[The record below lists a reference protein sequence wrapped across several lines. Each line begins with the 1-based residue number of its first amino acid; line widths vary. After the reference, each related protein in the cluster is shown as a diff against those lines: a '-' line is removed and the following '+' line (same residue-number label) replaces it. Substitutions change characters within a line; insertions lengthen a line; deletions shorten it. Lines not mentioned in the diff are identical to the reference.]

1 MISSRAY
8 LISSVVFAQT
18 MRVMATLVIAR
29 FVLPEDF
36 GAYAALLAAASFFT
50 GFTDFS
56 IPASF
61 VQFQDVEEDKSRDTA
76 LVLGLLV
83 YSLYTI
89 GLIITGMVLAH
100 TQQDDRLP
108 WIALIFSASAMLG
121 FVYNL
126 QLSVL
131 NRRKEFGRESIQ
143 NIIFSVA
150 QALTGIGLAV
160 AGWGIYAIVL
170 QLLAGQLI
178 GNILIWFRVPLRWPR
193 QASLSLMKR
202 YLWTGLKVSSSMYL
216 HYVGNGLMGLFILR
230 SLSQAALGAW
240 NRAVQIQGLFSQ
252 NLLVALDRVFFTSMC
267 SAPDDATR
275 GRMMIEAF
283 SIYFLI
289 SCGFAAWF
297 VVAAP
302 ELVRVMLGPGW
313 EPAIPFMQVLGA
325 VIPAGAFYSTGHAS
339 AFSAG
344 RASASFIG
352 LLVGTIVLGGL
363 FLFPYSHTESSIA
376 WVYCVYRYVASL
388 VTFGIACQTLKISY
402 RKLIT
407 PFVLIALQAIMTS
420 YLTYETS
427 QFARIWM
434 QTSSD
439 IPAVVQSLMIAV
451 IGTTVAVV
459 VYGILTFIL
468 QRNLAKRIIQLSRK
482 R

>member
-8 LISSVVFAQT
+8 LVSSVVFAQT
-18 MRVMATLVIAR
+18 MRVLATLIIAR
-29 FVLPEDF
+29 FVLPDDF

-61 VQFQDVEEDKSRDTA
+61 VQFQDVEEEEARDTA
-76 LVLGLLV
+76 LVLGLII
-83 YSLYTI
+83 YTFYTI
-89 GLIITGMVLAH
+89 GLVITGMVLAR

-108 WIALIFSASAMLG
+108 WIALIFSASAVLG

-131 NRRKEFGRESIQ
+131 NRRKEFGRESVQ

-160 AGWGIYAIVL
+160 AGLGVYAIVL

-178 GNILIWFRVPLRWPR
+178 GNIVIWVRVPLKWPSKAR
-193 QASLSLMKR
+193 FALMKR

-230 SLSQAALGAW
+230 SLSQSALGAW

-267 SAPDDATR
+267 SAEDNSTR
-275 GRMMIEAF
+275 SRMMVEAF
-283 SIYFLI
+283 AIYFLI
-289 SCGFAAWF
+289 ACGFAAWF
-297 VVAAP
+297 VVIAP

-313 EPAIPFMQVLGA
+313 EPAIPFMQVLGVA
-325 VIPAGAFYSTGHAS
+325 IPSGAFYSTGHAS

-344 RASASFIG
+344 RASASFVG
-352 LLVGTIVLGGL
+352 LLIGTVVLGGI
-363 FLFPYSHTESSIA
+363 FLLSRSHTESSIA
-376 WVYCVYRYVASL
+376 WVYCVYRYVASIT
-388 VTFGIACQTLKISY
+388 TFVIAC
-402 RKLIT
+402 R
-407 PFVLIALQAIMTS
+407 ALQVRYRLFTAPFLMIVLQAGITA
-420 YLTYETS
+420 YVTQRFT
-427 QFARIWM
+427 QFARETVATLQEMPPVI
-434 QTSSD
+434 QSVLV
-439 IPAVVQSLMIAV
+439 AVM
-451 IGTTVAVV
+451 GTTVAIM
-459 VYGILTFIL
+459 VYGLLTFL
-468 QRNLAKRIIQLSRK
+468 FQRKLAKRVIQLIRRK
-482 R
+482 